1 MGKFKWTFLRL
12 TEDSQAPNFR
22 ISLGSEQCLGLGVV
36 SRNNLLDPGGVG
48 KGLFLPRPLPL
59 GSL

>member
-12 TEDSQAPNFR
+12 TEDSHASIFR

-36 SRNNLLDPGGVG
+36 SRNNLLEPEGVG
-48 KGLFLPRPLPL
+48 E
-59 GSL
+59 GSLLAKTPASW